1 MKLHYK
7 DRKRVKDK
15 PKTIK
20 FSDFDIELIKK
31 KAKEEN
37 RTFSNF
43 IHNAV
48 YTYMIAIELN
58 KKGDVKTSPGTFSI
72 NQLTNRY
79 D

>member
-1 MKLHYK
+1 MKSHYK
-7 DRKRVKDK
+7 DRKKVIDK
-15 PKTIK
+15 IKTIK

-43 IHNAV
+43 IINAV

-58 KKGDVKTSPGTFSI
+58 KKGDVKTPPEQS
-72 NQLTNRY
+72 Q
-79 D
+79 

>member
-7 DRKRVKDK
+7 DRKRVIDK
-15 PKTIK
+15 IKTIK
-20 FSDFDIELIKK
+20 FSDFDIQLIKK

-43 IHNAV
+43 IRNAV

-58 KKGDVKTSPGTFSI
+58 KKGDVKTPPEQS
-72 NQLTNRY
+72 Q
-79 D
+79 

>member
-7 DRKRVKDK
+7 DRKRVIDK
-15 PKTIK
+15 IKTIK

-43 IHNAV
+43 IINAV

-58 KKGDVKTSPGTFSI
+58 KKGDVKTPPEQS
-72 NQLTNRY
+72 Q
-79 D
+79 